1 MSKKGFLALLLAVV
15 MVFTFAACGTTPDA
29 TTSNDGEGTDVSGEV
44 KEEFKGAKTKL
55 VDKGE
60 TEYVIIR
67 SKKGTDYETTVAV
80 DLKDK
85 ISKVSDGDMKLS
97 NDQKD
102 PNTYEI
108 LIGSARGANEG
119 LAENEWKVS
128 HDGNTF
134 IITGGSDKALE
145 KAYNYFMFQFLDCDW
160 FTTEFTTKESIEVP
174 KEFTHED
181 VYLTREEFYAVTK
194 LIKYPEYPEEA
205 ISRNYDYSIKVTQ
218 GSETIEIPVYNE
230 TVGSNYFVNNIKDGD
245 IHRRYAEFAFSGDPV
260 TIEVTSNLDMESVA
274 VMPSSEGIDFTV
286 NGNVITYQIDEP
298 QTTLVKLN
306 NDKDT
311 ILTIFAEYPE
321 YEDDIP
327 NRSLE
332 TVHFYEAGFHE
343 IEGGEILLSSNET
356 LYIAPG
362 AVVKA
367 RVRVSGMDVK
377 ICGRGTLLE
386 SSPNR
391 TKADKVN
398 YMVEMS
404 NASRVI
410 LEGIKIVDAHTFNIT
425 MTSCANIDIHDV
437 KVLSNQISTDGLSW
451 WAKNT
456 DIHVYDCYWYVSDDV
471 FVVGGDCQGENLVEN
486 CIVGSDYGVFTPTV
500 TGGGITFK
508 NIDLFR
514 CGRFIKVI
522 NKGGGAPTYIENIF
536 AEDVD
541 SFSSIVGY
549 EDGGES
555 ATRTY
560 FLKNVSINGLGDG
573 KDLISGS
580 GDRDL
585 DVTFENVY
593 VNGNLVTNSSNVGGK
608 GVAKVQFVSGG
619 TKEDA
624 KVGCDSNTAVTP
636 YTAAKVFVGFEQVQP
651 ELPIFTQDGQPY
663 VAVKEILKKL
673 DFENI
678 KLDGNKLTFSYGTQT
693 YEVVAGEKGT
703 LSAAPIIKDGAFCV
717 PMDFFQ
723 KVLGTPAMYKGALK
737 RLDITN
743 IAREGN
749 LLENG
754 DMEEG
759 MTSDW
764 ITRWFTPMYLS
775 TDAHSGQYAMRTCVT
790 PDAYEPG
797 AANGIYQDIADVIRR
812 YGVGQYKIS
821 AWVKKTPECDSTVIE
836 MGVTA
841 YYSTGKT
848 SVKIKP
854 TTEWQLMEYTFTYSG
869 NPENQLMYYFYVG
882 YADGQHK
889 EFIIDDM
896 KLEKIR

>member
-1 MSKKGFLALLLAVV
+1 MKKRGLLALLLAVV

-29 TTSNDGEGTDVSGEV
+29 TTSDAGANTDVSGEV

-55 VDKGE
+55 TDKGE
-60 TEYVIIR
+60 TEYVIVR
-67 SKKGTDYETTVAV
+67 NKKGSDYETEVAV
-80 DLKDK
+80 DIKDK
-85 ISKVSDGDMKLS
+85 ISKVGGADMKLS
-97 NDQKD
+97 NDAKD
-102 PNTYEI
+102 PNAYEI

-134 IITGGSDKALE
+134 VITGGSDKALE
-145 KAYNYFMFQFLDCDW
+145 KAYNYFMYQFLDCDW
-160 FTTEFTTKESIEVP
+160 FTTEFTTKDSIEVP
-174 KEFTHED
+174 KEFEHKD
-181 VYLTREEFYAVTK
+181 VYLTREEFYEVTK

-205 ISRNYDYSIKVTQ
+205 ISRDYDYSIKITQ
-218 GSETIEIPVYNE
+218 GSESIEIPVYNE

-260 TIEVTSNLDMESVA
+260 TIEVTANLDFESVA
-274 VMPSSEGIDFTV
+274 VMPSSKGIDFAV
-286 NGNVITYQIDEP
+286 NGNVITYKIDKP
-298 QTTLVKLN
+298 QTTMIKLN
-306 NDKDT
+306 NDKDSL
-311 ILTIFAEYPE
+311 LTIFAEYPE

-327 NRSLE
+327 NRALE

-343 IEGGEILLSSNET
+343 IEGGEIILGSNET
-356 LYIAPG
+356 LYLAPG

-367 RVRVSGMDVK
+367 RVKVSGMDVN

-391 TKADKVN
+391 TKSNKVN
-398 YMVEMS
+398 YMVEIS
-404 NASRVI
+404 NASRI
-410 LEGIKIVDAHTFNIT
+410 NLEGIKIVDAHCFNIT
-425 MTSCANIDIHDV
+425 LTSCSNVDIHDV

-456 DIHVYDCYWYVSDDV
+456 DIHVYDCYWYISDDI

-500 TGGGITFK
+500 TGGQITFK
-508 NIDLFR
+508 NIDIFR

-522 NKGGGAPTYIENIF
+522 NKGGGAPTYLENIY
-536 AEDVD
+536 AEDVP
-541 SFSSIVGY
+541 SFSTIVGY
-549 EDGGES
+549 EDGGQS
-555 ATRTY
+555 ATRIY
-560 FLKNVSINGLGDG
+560 HLKNVSINGLADG
-573 KDLISGS
+573 KELITGS
-580 GDRDL
+580 GNRDL
-585 DVTFENVY
+585 EVTFDNVY
-593 VNGNLVTNSSNVGGK
+593 VNGNAVTKSTNIGGK
-608 GVAKVQFVSGG
+608 GVAKVEVTTGN
-619 TKEDA
+619 KEDA
-624 KVGCDSNTAVTP
+624 KVGCNTEKKVTP
-636 YTAAKVFVGFEQVQP
+636 YTTSKVFVGFEQVTP
-651 ELPIFTQDGQPY
+651 EIPLFTENGAPF

-678 KLDGNKLTFSYGTQT
+678 KLDGNKLTFSYGTQN
-693 YEVVAGEKGT
+693 YEVVAGEKGN
-703 LSAAPIIKDGAFCV
+703 LSAAPVIKDGAFCV
-717 PMDFFQ
+717 PVDFF
-723 KVLGTPAMYKGALK
+723 KTVLGTTAMYKGALN

-759 MTSDW
+759 MTPDW

-790 PDAYEPG
+790 PDDYEPG

-812 YGVGQYKIS
+812 YGIGQYKIS
-821 AWVKKTPECDSTVIE
+821 AWVKKTPECDSKTIE

-841 YYSTGKT
+841 YYTPGKT
-848 SVKIKP
+848 CVKITP
-854 TTEWQLMEYTFTYSG
+854 TEEWQLMEYTFTYSD
-869 NPENQLMYYFYVG
+869 NPEKLLMYYFYIG

-896 KLEKIR
+896 KLEKIK